1 MNALSDV
8 PDGAT
13 EITLDL
19 QRHCYSPREAPR
31 AGDVWR
37 LCQAAAVRDSV
48 ARGWPPQRYT
58 EEGTGFV
65 VYGAVAVHTRPIR
78 YGEPLVART
87 WLRDFR
93 RGILS
98 RREVRIY
105 AAGELAAA
113 ATQRWAHISADMTP
127 SRASADLLAAFQP
140 LPGGGAELRLPD
152 WEAVD
157 GPRFEQ
163 TFRSWH
169 TRVDPLNH
177 ANHPS
182 YVDWCEEATAAA
194 VFDAGGD
201 PHALTPVAERVS
213 LKSGI
218 AGGEVVTVRGQVV
231 GVTAAGDVGL
241 EFWIGVGE
249 ERRASA
255 WTVRRL
261 AGGDLLARLGGS
273 PPALD
278 AI

>member
-1 MNALSDV
+1 MNALSDI
-8 PDGAT
+8 PDGAA
-13 EITLDL
+13 EIPLDL

-48 ARGWPPQRYT
+48 RRGWPPQRYT

-65 VYGAVAVHTRPIR
+65 VYGAVALHTRTIR
-78 YGEPLVART
+78 YGEPLVAHT

-98 RREVRIY
+98 RREVRVF

-113 ATQRWAHISADMTP
+113 ATQRWAHISAAMTP
-127 SRASADLLAAFQP
+127 ARASADLLAAFAP
-140 LPGGGAELRLPD
+140 LPTAGPELRLPD
-152 WEAVD
+152 WETLD

-163 TFRSWH
+163 TFRCWH
-169 TRVDPLNH
+169 TRLDPLNH
-177 ANHPS
+177 ANHPT
-182 YVDWCEEATAAA
+182 YLDWCEEATAGA
-194 VFDAGGD
+194 VAAGGGN
-201 PHALTPVAERVS
+201 PHAVVPVAERVS
-213 LKSGI
+213 WKSGI
-218 AGGEVVTVRGQVV
+218 DGGERVTVRGQVV
-231 GVTAAGDVGL
+231 GVTADGDLGL

-261 AGGDLLARLGGS
+261 DGDDLRARLSGAAG
-273 PPALD
+273 
-278 AI
+278 